1 MMDRIV
7 DEGIKGDLMVDG
19 KRYGLV
25 LDVGGYYKNVI
36 TLAPSLNITR
46 EEVDLAMRL
55 LDEILRPRDEKL
67 TFAGRGKPRPRR
79 QGFSLLCRAL
89 NDSALS
95 SRGGAS
101 AFCWCTALP
110 GRPPK

>member
-1 MMDRIV
+1 MEWRDILSHVDHTLLNPAARWEEVRRIV

-55 LDEILRPRDEKL
+55 LDEILRRVTK
-67 TFAGRGKPRPRR
+67 
-79 QGFSLLCRAL
+79 
-89 NDSALS
+89 N
-95 SRGGAS
+95 
-101 AFCWCTALP
+101 
-110 GRPPK
+110 

>member
-1 MMDRIV
+1 MFMQKNELVTVTIEDIGINGEGIGKVDGYTLFIKDAIIGDVDGLGLALRAEICAADGFTPDKAMMDRIV

-46 EEVDLAMRL
+46 EEV
-55 LDEILRPRDEKL
+55 E
-67 TFAGRGKPRPRR
+67 
-79 QGFSLLCRAL
+79 
-89 NDSALS
+89 
-95 SRGGAS
+95 
-101 AFCWCTALP
+101 
-110 GRPPK
+110 

>member
-1 MMDRIV
+1 
-7 DEGIKGDLMVDG
+7 MVDG

-55 LDEILRPRDEKL
+55 LDEILRRVTK
-67 TFAGRGKPRPRR
+67 
-79 QGFSLLCRAL
+79 
-89 NDSALS
+89 N
-95 SRGGAS
+95 
-101 AFCWCTALP
+101 
-110 GRPPK
+110 